1 MGGTSLADSDARDM
15 ERRETDNHFKNNGK
29 GKEKGEGKGKG
40 KGKGNDEDVN
50 LDNGRPKIV
59 MEAWSEGSSTDGEN
73 AENSVDAESKFPDQV
88 PGGISDDTN
97 EGDGEGGEGS
107 DGLSMAQLGNNR
119 DGVNGETYQK
129 VGRKAGDEDDG
140 EAKSRALIDSA
151 DHENP
156 RQQGDGSGPSTE
168 NIERTKEVSVT
179 RRLFL
184 VKVPMDDPMKV
195 ELCRQMLQA
204 ASFWRRITE
213 RVPASNSTPPLPPP
227 PLRLD
232 RVLVQKSPNQRTITL
247 KLVVVRDEEPHP
259 SEAAKEEQTTRP
271 STPRDTADA
280 EVNLKLEVTGK
291 SKITTQVRFSP

>member
-1 MGGTSLADSDARDM
+1 
-15 ERRETDNHFKNNGK
+15 
-29 GKEKGEGKGKG
+29 
-40 KGKGNDEDVN
+40 
-50 LDNGRPKIV
+50 

-97 EGDGEGGEGS
+97 EGDGEGS
-107 DGLSMAQLGNNR
+107 SGLSMAQLGNNR

-259 SEAAKEEQTTRP
+259 SEAAIEERTTRP
-271 STPRDTADA
+271 STPRNMADA
-280 EVNLKLEVTGK
+280 EVHLKLEVMGQ
-291 SKITTQVRFSP
+291 SKIPVQVRFSP